1 MFFYTFVFPWLEG
14 YDIYIHIPSFM
25 PKMPVLVF
33 EIHISPCERIHGL
46 RKKWRAI
53 RTQDDLMGIKGI
65 QDLEDL
71 IGN

>member
-1 MFFYTFVFPWLEG
+1 
-14 YDIYIHIPSFM
+14 M